1 MRELSVVIQ
10 LIIALGIVNVW
21 ILRPGRPTP
30 WRPDGASNMKEEF
43 SKYGLPDW
51 LRVAVGFA
59 KLALAG
65 LLVVGIWF
73 PPLAA
78 GAAAALALLML
89 AAVIAHIR
97 AGDPPRKSLPALAML
112 LLSVFVAYANG
123 LF

>member
-10 LIIALGIVNVW
+10 LVIALGIVNVW
-21 ILRPGRPTP
+21 ILRPGRSTP

-43 SKYGLPDW
+43 RKYGLPDW

-59 KLALAG
+59 KLTLAG

-78 GAAAALALLML
+78 GAAAALA
-89 AAVIAHIR
+89 AVIAHIR
-97 AGDPPRKSLPALAML
+97 AGDPPRKSLPAFSML